1 MIRLLSYVSLL
12 PLTVFPTLSAEPVKV
27 TTKGGLKV
35 SYGEYQFKFGGRI
48 MYDYNRAEENG
59 VVDEDSFSLRRARVY
74 ASGNVSKNWSF
85 KTQFNTNGS
94 GVEDL
99 YLRYTGFG
107 EAATVTIGN
116 QKMPFGLEELSF
128 KAPIF

>member
-85 KTQFNTNGS
+85 KTQFFQAKWHLLIPNR
-94 GVEDL
+94 D
-99 YLRYTGFG
+99 RR
-107 EAATVTIGN
+107 
-116 QKMPFGLEELSF
+116 GLTKPSIT
-128 KAPIF
+128 KV